1 MVKNLLVTV
10 IRFTTLAITS
20 LLVSAAPTQAKGN
33 DWILCDIQTHKVERE
48 EGIPAYLLKS
58 ISLAETGRWDKKKRV
73 NFAWPWTVTA
83 LGVGNYFQNKD
94 KALKYLHFLQ
104 ANAITNI
111 DVGCMQVNLHYH
123 GNAFAS
129 LEDALDPAINIA
141 YAAKYLKKLYQ
152 SAHSWTKAAGFYHSK
167 TPKYFQRYKL
177 KVLKYWKQ
185 QNQHAGL
192 ENRKAVNHQHM
203 AKLNSRYKQQKQKAQ
218 EATPTNIHSLQLK
231 AWRNGDKRS
240 YNMTTLAKI
249 RRAYKSAQWQKK
261 YSRDLSNKTSK
272 NFSDKRRSQLNK
284 WRNTRAPSKM
294 ARSTLEPLE

>member
-1 MVKNLLVTV
+1 
-10 IRFTTLAITS
+10 
-20 LLVSAAPTQAKGN
+20 
-33 DWILCDIQTHKVERE
+33 
-48 EGIPAYLLKS
+48 
-58 ISLAETGRWDKKKRV
+58 
-73 NFAWPWTVTA
+73 
-83 LGVGNYFQNKD
+83 
-94 KALKYLHFLQ
+94 
-104 ANAITNI
+104 
-111 DVGCMQVNLHYH
+111 
-123 GNAFAS
+123 
-129 LEDALDPAINIA
+129 
-141 YAAKYLKKLYQ
+141 
-152 SAHSWTKAAGFYHSK
+152 
-167 TPKYFQRYKL
+167 
-177 KVLKYWKQ
+177 
-185 QNQHAGL
+185 
-192 ENRKAVNHQHM
+192 M